1 MHKCWPRAA
10 MAVLAVLALAGSAFA
25 DKDDKDHDKKTPF
38 HVVPRVYDPSSTH
51 LVNAEWEGGTGCP
64 TGAKVVL
71 FDSNPPYE
79 LMPPSKYTD
88 PACSTGDRNDFGN
101 QGLILVKTGPTLN
114 NAAAVADLKGL
125 KGTAITELGYDI
137 RKPGASIADPRGS
150 HCGAGAPRF
159 DIVVDGSTHFIACA
173 SPVPTSDTPGIGWQR
188 LRWGSNDGSAP
199 LLAYPASGTCDSP
212 AVPAAGGQCDL
223 SGVAVDEIA
232 IVFDEGQDAMGGPD
246 QFGAAVLDNIDVNGV
261 LVGRGDEG
269 DGHEKDHGKGK
280 GKDH

>member
-1 MHKCWPRAA
+1 MHKFVPRPA
-10 MAVLAVLALAGSAFA
+10 MAVLAVLSLAGTALA
-25 DKDDKDHDKKTPF
+25 DHNDHDKKLSFT
-38 HVVPRVYDPSSTH
+38 VEPRLYDPSSTH

-64 TGAKVVL
+64 TAATVRL
-71 FDSNPPYE
+71 YDSNPPYE
-79 LMPPSKYTD
+79 LMAPSKYTD
-88 PACSTGDRNDFGN
+88 PACSTGDRNDQGN

-125 KGTAITELGYDI
+125 KKTVITELGYDI
-137 RKPGASIADPRGS
+137 RKPGANISDPRGS

-199 LLAYPASGTCDSP
+199 LLAYPASGTCESP
-212 AVPAAGGQCDL
+212 AVPADGGQCDL

-232 IVFDEGQDAMGGPD
+232 IVFDEGQDALGGPD
-246 QFGAAVLDNIDVNGV
+246 QFGLAVLDNIDVNGV
-261 LVGRGDEG
+261 LVGRGSPSENEQG
-269 DGHEKDHGKGK
+269 KEHGKGK